1 MTTIILEALKNG
13 ILITGLVMVMMML
26 IEYINIHSHGKSFR
40 NLKSSPL
47 KQVLVGASLGAIPG
61 CFGGFAVVSLY
72 THKLLS
78 FGALVAMMIASSG
91 DEAFIMLAMI
101 PETAL
106 ILIPS
111 LFVVAIT
118 AGIVVNRFVKKE
130 EAPFSEEHYIKHED
144 CCGTHK
150 KDPNPVFGS
159 SIIHNLTHISRQ
171 RALILTGIVLFMGA
185 ILAGLLQHSH
195 DNSEAEQSH
204 TIESHLH
211 SDEQQ
216 AHTQDEYPHIQ
227 DEYSRVCIQEEHDHT
242 QHEKSESST
251 EANIAGTEI
260 HDHEHQH
267 EHLNILD
274 ERWINIFFAILSL
287 AALILTAVAN
297 EHFIQEHIWGHVV
310 KKHLKSIF
318 LWTFGALLIIHY
330 GIQFLDIEE
339 WIAGN
344 IYIMILLAAVIGLI
358 PESGP
363 HMAFVTL
370 FATGMIPFSVLMAS
384 SIVQDG
390 HTALPLLAESK
401 RSFIKA
407 KIINMIIGMVI
418 GGALHFAGL

>member
-1 MTTIILEALKNG
+1 MTTLILEALKNS

-26 IEYINIHSHGKSFR
+26 IEYVNIKSHGKSFK
-40 NLKSSPL
+40 NLKASPL
-47 KQVLVGASLGAIPG
+47 RQVLVGASLGAIPG

-72 THKLLS
+72 THKLLN

-101 PETAL
+101 PEKAA
-106 ILIPS
+106 IIIPS
-111 LFVVAIT
+111 LFAI
-118 AGIVVNRFVKKE
+118 AIISGIIVNKFFKKE
-130 EAPFSEEHYIKHED
+130 EAPFSEEHYLKHND

-150 KDPNPVFGS
+150 SDPNPVFGS

-171 RALILTGIVLFMGA
+171 RALLITGILLFMGA

-195 DNSEAEQSH
+195 EHPEEAPLYSEETHTHSH
-204 TIESHLH
+204 TE
-211 SDEQQ
+211 ET
-216 AHTQDEYPHIQ
+216 HTHIQ
-227 DEYSRVCIQEEHDHT
+227 DEFSRVCIQEEHNFT
-242 QHEKSESST
+242 KQENQEETTGTKFEEKAT
-251 EANIAGTEI
+251 HA
-260 HDHEHQH
+260 HEHNH

-274 ERWINIFFAILSL
+274 EQWINIFFAILSL
-287 AALILTAVAN
+287 AALILTAAAN
-297 EHFIQEHIWGHVV
+297 EHFIREHIWGHVV

-318 LWTFGALLIIHY
+318 LWTFAALLIIHY
-330 GIQFLDIEE
+330 GIRFLNIEE

-344 IYIMILLAAVIGLI
+344 IYIMILLAVLIGLI

-370 FATGMIPFSVLMAS
+370 FATGVIPFSVLIAS

-401 RSFIKA
+401 KSFIKA
-407 KIINMIIGMVI
+407 KIINMIIGLLI
-418 GGALHFAGL
+418 GSALHFAGL